1 MIQGKVVLIT
11 GAARG
16 IGRYTAKTFAAEGAK
31 LAVADI
37 LPRDTVC
44 EELRDL
50 GVEPLSMYTDIRDE
64 AAVAAMMAQVNGH
77 FGRIDVLINNA
88 GIPTH
93 VLTERPA
100 IRDTDK
106 AFWDRIF
113 DTNLGGTFLGT
124 KHAIP
129 YMERQGA
136 GHIINLWGGGTPT
149 AVGSAAYVASKDA
162 IRVFTRFAAE
172 EEREHNICIV
182 AVTPGGQIATET
194 DPEEVHQRVPGLDF
208 VANRFVLAAQVGMD
222 LSGQTLTLRDGK
234 LIVVPD
240 A

>member
-1 MIQGKVVLIT
+1 MLQGSVVLIT

-16 IGRYTAKTFAAEGAK
+16 IGRYTAKTFAAEGAR

-44 EELRDL
+44 EELRGM
-50 GVEPLSMYTDIRDE
+50 GVEPLSLYADIRDE
-64 AAVAAMMAQVNGH
+64 AAVAAMMKQVVDH
-77 FGRIDVLINNA
+77 FGRMDVLINNA

-93 VLTERPA
+93 VLTDRPA

-106 AFWDRIF
+106 AFWDRIL
-113 DTNLGGTFLGT
+113 DTNLGGTFLCT

-129 YMERQGA
+129 YMERQGG
-136 GHIINLWGGGTPT
+136 GHIINLWGGGRPS

-162 IRVFTRFAAE
+162 IRVFTRFVAE
-172 EEREHNICIV
+172 EEREHDICIV

-194 DPEEVHQRVPGLDF
+194 DPEEIHRTVPGLDT

-234 LIVVPD
+234 LALVE
-240 A
+240 